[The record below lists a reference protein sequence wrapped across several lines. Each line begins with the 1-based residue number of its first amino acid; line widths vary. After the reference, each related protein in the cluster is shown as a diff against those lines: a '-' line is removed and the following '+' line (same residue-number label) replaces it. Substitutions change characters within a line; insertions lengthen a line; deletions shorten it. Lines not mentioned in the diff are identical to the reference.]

1 MDITDQRGSIDA
13 ERLGQGD
20 FTCFWRDSR
29 FGDLECLRAEFHRH
43 VYAPHSHETFVV
55 GFIERGA
62 EFFECRGTSLVASA
76 GDVSFVNPLE
86 KHDGS
91 PGPEGYAY
99 RMLYPSTDLM
109 RQLASELTDR
119 PAGIPWFRQT
129 VVRDP
134 EAARLLLGLH
144 ETLESNP
151 DLLARDSALCTVM
164 AKLLLRHADLEAAL
178 PSVSG
183 EQGAVSA
190 AMDFMRAHMDS
201 SLGLDDVAVAA
212 GLDRFR
218 LIRAFRRES
227 GFTPLAWL
235 TNQRVNAARL
245 LLGQG
250 ESPAEVAVSVGF
262 FDQAHLGKA
271 FKARVGVTPGAYRS
285 AFLGRAAA

>member
-1 MDITDQRGSIDA
+1 M
-13 ERLGQGD
+13 GQGD

-29 FGDLECLRAEFHRH
+29 FGDLECLRAEFHNH

-62 EFFECRGTSLVASA
+62 ELFECRGASLVATP

-86 KHDGS
+86 KHDGA

-109 RQLASELTDR
+109 QQLASELMDR
-119 PAGIPWFRQT
+119 PTGIPWFRQT
-129 VVRDP
+129 IVRDP

-144 ETLESNP
+144 ETLETSA

-164 AKLLLRHADLEAAL
+164 AKLLLRHADLTAAL
-178 PSVSG
+178 PAVGG
-183 EQGAVSA
+183 EKGAVGA
-190 AMDFMRAHMDS
+190 AMDFMRSHLDR
-201 SLGLDDVAVAA
+201 SLGLDEVAAAA

-218 LIRAFRRES
+218 LIRAFRRET

-250 ESPAEVAVSVGF
+250 ESPADVAASVGF

-271 FKARVGVTPGAYRS
+271 FKARIGVTPGAYRS
-285 AFLGRAAA
+285 AFLGRATA

>member
-1 MDITDQRGSIDA
+1 MDITDQRSSIDEA
-13 ERLGQGD
+13 RLGQGD

-29 FGDLECLRAEFHRH
+29 FGDLECLRAEFHQH

-62 EFFECRGTSLVASA
+62 ELFECRGTAQVASA

-91 PGPEGYAY
+91 PGPDGYAY

-109 RQLASELTDR
+109 QQLASELVDR
-119 PAGIPWFRQT
+119 PVGVPHFRQT

-134 EAARLLLGLH
+134 EAARLLMALH
-144 ETLESNP
+144 ETLETND

-164 AKLLLRHADLEAAL
+164 ARLLARHGDLTL
-178 PSVSG
+178 PLPTVAG
-183 EQGAVSA
+183 ELGAVSA
-190 AMDFMRAHMDS
+190 AMDYMRSHLDS
-201 SLGLDDVAVAA
+201 SLGLDEVAA
-212 GLDRFR
+212 AAGMDRFR
-218 LIRAFRRES
+218 LIRAFRRET
-227 GFTPLAWL
+227 GFTPLAWM
-235 TNQRVNAARL
+235 TNQRVNKARL

-250 ESPAEVAVSVGF
+250 ESPAEVAATVGF

-285 AFLGRAAA
+285 AFAARFRA